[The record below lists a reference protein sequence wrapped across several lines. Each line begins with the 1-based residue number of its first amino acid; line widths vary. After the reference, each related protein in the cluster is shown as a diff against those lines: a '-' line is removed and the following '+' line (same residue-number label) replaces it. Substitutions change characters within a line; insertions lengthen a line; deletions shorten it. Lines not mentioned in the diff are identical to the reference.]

1 MIGGDQVQRA
11 LGAEIE
17 RTLRDVPYDV
27 ARTAL
32 YTGRELFDVFDP
44 ENPSSR
50 DRCLDAVVARHL
62 AETGGENPS
71 MPEMLARRLHDLHVR
86 QAALSFLA
94 RFPRNRVVGIMGGHA
109 LSRGEPR
116 YLQTVLLAKELTEK
130 GFLML
135 SGGGPG
141 AMEATHLGAW
151 LAGRPVSDVTVALCR
166 LPDVPAEDPRWLA
179 SAFETMVRFPRQETC
194 YSLSIPTWHYGNE
207 PPTPFAT
214 HIAKLFDN
222 SIREDTLLSET
233 RGGLVFMPGGPGTVQ
248 EAVDVAAK
256 NHYGDPEDATRMVFV
271 DRAFWTE
278 TAPLHPFFERLQAS
292 GRYRNLDLRLEDD
305 TGAIVRLFTGR
316 VCE

>member
-1 MIGGDQVQRA
+1 MIGGEQVRRA

-17 RTLRDVPYDV
+17 RTLHDVPYDV

-32 YTGRELFDVFDP
+32 YSGRELFDVFDP
-44 ENPSSR
+44 EDPSSR
-50 DRCLDAVVARHL
+50 ERCLDAVVARHL
-62 AETGGENPS
+62 GESGGENPS

-94 RFPRNRVVGIMGGHA
+94 KFPRGRVAGIMGGHA
-109 LSRGEPR
+109 LSRR
-116 YLQTVLLAKELTEK
+116 DSCYRRAVVLAKTLTER
-130 GFLML
+130 GYLML

-151 LAGRPVSDVTVALCR
+151 LAGRPDGDVASALAA
-166 LPDVPAEDPRWLA
+166 LPDVAAEDPRWLA
-179 SAFETMVRFPRQETC
+179 SAFETMDRFPQDAPR

-222 SIREDTLLSET
+222 SIREDTLLSES

-256 NHYGDPEDATRMVFV
+256 NHYGAADEATRMVFV
-271 DRAFWTE
+271 DRAFWTV
-278 TAPLHPFFERLQAS
+278 AVPLHPFFEQLRDR
-292 GRYRNLDLRLEDD
+292 GRYRNLDLHLEDD
-305 TGAIVRLFTGR
+305 TEAILRLFP
-316 VCE
+316 

>member
-1 MIGGDQVQRA
+1 MVGGEQVRRA

-17 RTLRDVPYDV
+17 QTLRDVPYDV

-32 YTGRELFDVFDP
+32 YSGAELFDVFNPDD
-44 ENPSSR
+44 PSSR

-62 AETGGENPS
+62 DETGGENPA

-94 RFPRNRVVGIMGGHA
+94 KFPRDRVVGIMGGHA
-109 LSRGEPR
+109 LSRGDPR
-116 YLQTVLLAKELTEK
+116 YQQAVLLAKALTER

-151 LAGRPVSDVTVALCR
+151 LAGRPVGDVAVALCR
-166 LPDVPAEDPRWLA
+166 LPDVPAEDPCWLA
-179 SAFETMVRFPRQETC
+179 SAFETMAAFPQAEPR

-233 RGGLVFMPGGPGTVQ
+233 RGGLVFMPGGPGTLQ

-256 NHYGDPEDATRMVFV
+256 NHYGDPGDATRLVFV
-271 DRAFWTE
+271 DRAFWTDA
-278 TAPLHPFFERLQAS
+278 APLYPFFERMRAS

-305 TGAIVRLFTGR
+305 IGAIVRLFTER

>member
-1 MIGGDQVQRA
+1 MIGGEQVRRA

-32 YTGRELFDVFDP
+32 YSGAELFDAFNPDD
-44 ENPSSR
+44 PSSR

-62 AETGGENPS
+62 AATGGDKPP

-94 RFPRNRVVGIMGGHA
+94 KFPRKRVVGIMGGHA
-109 LSRGEPR
+109 LSRCDPCYQR
-116 YLQTVLLAKELTEK
+116 AVLLAKALTEK
-130 GFLML
+130 GFLMV

-179 SAFETMVRFPRQETC
+179 SAFETMDRFPQTEPR
-194 YSLSIPTWHYGNE
+194 YSLAIPTWHYGNE

-222 SIREDTLLSET
+222 SIREDTLLSES

-256 NHYGDPEDATRMVFV
+256 NHYGAADDATRMVFV

-278 TAPLHPFFERLQAS
+278 AVPLHPFFERLRDR
-292 GRYRNLDLRLEDD
+292 GRYRNLDLHLEDD
-305 TGAIVRLFTGR
+305 TASILRLFS
-316 VCE
+316 